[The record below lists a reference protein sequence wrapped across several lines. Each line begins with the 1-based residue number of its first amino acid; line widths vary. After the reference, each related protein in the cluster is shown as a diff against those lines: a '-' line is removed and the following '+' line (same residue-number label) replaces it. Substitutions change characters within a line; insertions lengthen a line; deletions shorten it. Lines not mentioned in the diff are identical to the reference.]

1 LTDPVPTGGGW
12 ELFALAQTVA
22 VDAVT
27 AEVTQALQQRGVP
40 AIVLKGPGI
49 AAWLYGTGANRTY
62 RDTDLLIRAEDRR
75 AAEETLREAGF
86 EDALGPLAHPR
97 MESDSSY
104 PWRRG
109 VTEVDLHTTI
119 WGLGAPADQVWAEL
133 SRDPDTLV
141 IADTEVRVPSVEG
154 RALHVALHAAHH
166 GDGSPK
172 ALDDLARA
180 VATAPDRLWDAA
192 ASLAARLGAS
202 GAFATGLRL
211 VPEGEAIARRLG
223 LEHATSVEALLD
235 ASQVPL
241 AWGFE
246 ELAATPGVA
255 GKVKLLARELA
266 PSPAFM
272 RWWSPLAR
280 RGRMGLIAAYA
291 TRPLLL
297 ATRAVPGFR
306 AWRRA
311 RARAD
316 SRGPSAPTGA

>member
-1 LTDPVPTGGGW
+1 LTGQVPTGGGW

-27 AEVTQALQQRGVP
+27 AEVTQALERRGVP

-49 AAWLYGTGANRTY
+49 AAWLYGAGANRTY

-86 EDALGPLAHPR
+86 EDVLAPMAHPR

-109 VTEVDLHTTI
+109 MTEVDLHTTI
-119 WGLGAPADQVWAEL
+119 WGLSAPAGRVWAEL
-133 SRDPDTLV
+133 SRDTDTLV
-141 IADTEVRVPSVEG
+141 IAETEVRVPSVEG

-166 GDGSPK
+166 GDSSPK
-172 ALDDLARA
+172 ALGDLARA
-180 VATAPDRLWDAA
+180 VATAPDQLWDAT

-211 VPEGEAIARRLG
+211 APEGGAVARRLG

-241 AWGFE
+241 ALGFE
-246 ELAATPGVA
+246 ELAKTSGMA
-255 GKVKLLARELA
+255 GKVRLLVHELA

-280 RGRMGLIAAYA
+280 RGQMGLIAAYVA
-291 TRPLLL
+291 RPFLL
-297 ATRAVPGFR
+297 ALKAVPGFR

-311 RARAD
+311 RAQAD
-316 SRGPSAPTGA
+316 SRGPSASSGA